1 MNRVKQVAKVQPMTR
16 FIVVGGLLALAGP
29 AQASQ
34 LPQWSLADPPLA
46 EIGRGDGVVL
56 GDVSA
61 AAATADGGVVLVDRQ
76 TQQVLR
82 LSPAGTVVELLGGRG
97 EGPGEF
103 RWLERLFAVGDT
115 VVAYDA
121 DLARATVWRPGAEEP
136 ETISLPQLEGT
147 PTRLVAVVSSKDWF
161 VVPRSYLEE
170 GQRALQERHS
180 AFFFFDAATQEMSSI
195 GTRHMAY
202 DFVHEIEG
210 GRGSFSVPYL
220 GEAHVAAVGGRGVF
234 VPIGDAVLEVWSPG
248 AADVE
253 RRVPLPIDLA
263 PYSRQAIRSAR
274 DEALS
279 GASGEQARL
288 LRERFDGVLEELP
301 PLAPPAQRIVAM
313 GDDVWIQPFGA
324 DSAVADWIVVR
335 PASGTVLATATV
347 DPNMMLL
354 AGSQDVAVLLGRTD
368 VLEEQFVQLRR
379 IVRAEA
385 R

>member
-1 MNRVKQVAKVQPMTR
+1 MTR
-16 FIVVGGLLALAGP
+16 FAAVGCVLALAGA

-34 LPQWSLADPPLA
+34 LPQWSLADPPIA
-46 EIGRGDGVVL
+46 EIGRNDGVVL

-61 AAATADGGVVLVDRQ
+61 AAVMADGGVVLVDRQ

-82 LSPAGTVVELLGGRG
+82 LSPVGTVVEVLGGRG

-103 RWLERLFAVGDT
+103 RWLESLFAMGDT
-115 VVAYDA
+115 VVAYDT
-121 DLARATVWRPGAEEP
+121 DLARVTIWRPGAEEP
-136 ETISLPQLEGT
+136 EIHSLPQLEGT
-147 PTRLVAVVSSKDWF
+147 PTFLMAAVSSKDWF
-161 VVPRSYLEE
+161 LVPRSYLEE
-170 GQRALQERHS
+170 GESALQERHS
-180 AFFFFDAATQEMSSI
+180 EVFFFDVATQEMSSV

-202 DFVHEIEG
+202 DFVREIEG
-210 GRGSFSVPYL
+210 GRSSYRVPYL
-220 GEAHVAAVGGRGVF
+220 GEAHVASVDGRGVF

-248 AADVE
+248 AAEVE
-253 RRVPLPIDLA
+253 RRVPLPIDLT

-279 GASGEQARL
+279 GASGEYARL

-313 GDDVWIQPFGA
+313 GGDVWIQPFSG
-324 DSAVADWIVVR
+324 DSAVAAWIVVR
-335 PASGTVLATATV
+335 PAAGAVLATATV
-347 DPNMMLL
+347 DPNMSLL

-379 IVRAEA
+379 IVREDV